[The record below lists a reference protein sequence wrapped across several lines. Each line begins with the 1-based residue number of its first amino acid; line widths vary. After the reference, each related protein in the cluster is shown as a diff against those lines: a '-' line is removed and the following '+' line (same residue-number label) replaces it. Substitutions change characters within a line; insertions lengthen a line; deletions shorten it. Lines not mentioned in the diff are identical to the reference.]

1 MNEKQSKDT
10 AAAIPFRVALAQVD
24 PTVGDLAG
32 NRELMCRHIEA
43 ARALGADLIA
53 FPEMCLT
60 GYPPEDLL
68 LRPHFVEDSKAAL
81 RRLAPCADGITV
93 VAGCVYNRGRQVY
106 NAAAVLHRKRI
117 VGAYYKQLLP
127 NYGVFDENRYFQ
139 AGEENIVWQLG
150 EAAIG
155 ISLCEDIWSDEG
167 PHLGQARAGAG
178 VVLNISSSPYH
189 AGKHLLRQKMLRT
202 RARSTGAYVCYAN
215 LVGGQDE
222 LIFDGGSMII
232 SPTGKMIAVGR
243 QFEEDLVVADL
254 DLSAVRGPRKA
265 APPGEAVTTR
275 NLQPYKRQSGRPEVA
290 ARIAPALRQWEE
302 IYRALVLGLRDYVSK
317 NLFEKVTVGLSGGID
332 SALTAAIAVDA
343 LGRENVIGVTM
354 PSRYTSDATLSDS
367 GLVARRF
374 GIRLVTLPI
383 ENVFRA
389 YLDDLAEV
397 FDGLAPDAAEENIQ
411 ARIRG
416 NLLMALSNKF
426 GWLVIT
432 TGNKSETST
441 GYCTLYGDMAGGFS
455 ILKDVPKTWVYKL
468 AEYRNRQAGTD
479 YIPQSIIE
487 RAPSAEL
494 RPDQKD
500 EDSLPPY
507 GVLDQILDAYIE
519 KDKSRAEIEK
529 MGFDPALVSRVAG
542 LVDRNEYKRR
552 QAPPGLK
559 ITPRAFGR
567 DRRMPIVNRYT

>member
-1 MNEKQSKDT
+1 M
-10 AAAIPFRVALAQVD
+10 PFRVALAQVD

-32 NRELMCRHIEA
+32 NRELMCKYIEMA
-43 ARALGADLIA
+43 KALGADLVA

-68 LRPHFVEDSKAAL
+68 LRPHFVADSKAAL
-81 RRLAPCADGITV
+81 RRLASCADGITV
-93 VAGCVYNRGRQVY
+93 VAGCVYNRGGQVH

-117 VGAYYKQLLP
+117 VGVYCKQLLP
-127 NYGVFDENRYFQ
+127 NYGVFDEKRYF
-139 AGEENIVWQLG
+139 APGEENIVWHLG
-150 EAAIG
+150 EAGIG
-155 ISLCEDIWSDEG
+155 VSICEDIWLNDG
-167 PHLGQARAGAG
+167 PHLAQVGAGAG
-178 VVLNISSSPYH
+178 VIVNISSSPYH
-189 AGKHLLRQKMLRT
+189 AGKHPGRQKMLRA
-202 RARSTGAYVCYAN
+202 RARATGAYVCYAN

-232 SPTGKMIAVGR
+232 SPTGKMIAMGT

-254 DLSAVRGPRKA
+254 DLSAVRGPRKS
-265 APPGEAVTTR
+265 APPGGGPVAAR
-275 NLQPYKRQSGRPEVA
+275 KLQPYKRQNDRPQVA
-290 ARIAPALRQWEE
+290 CRVAPGLARWEE
-302 IYRALVLGLRDYVSK
+302 VYCALVLGLRDYVVK
-317 NLFEKVTVGLSGGID
+317 NRFEKVTIGLSGGID
-332 SALTAAIAVDA
+332 SALTAAVAVDA
-343 LGRENVIGVTM
+343 LGSENVIGVTM
-354 PSRYTSDATLSDS
+354 PSRYTSNATLSDS
-367 GLVARRF
+367 GRTARNF
-374 GIRLVTLPI
+374 GIRLITLPI
-383 ENVFRA
+383 ENAFRA
-389 YLDDLAEV
+389 YLDDLADV
-397 FDGLAPDAAEENIQ
+397 FDGLAPDTTEENIQ

-468 AEYRNRQAGTD
+468 AEHRNRQAGAD
-479 YIPQSIIE
+479 YIPQSIID

-507 GVLDQILDAYIE
+507 DVLDQILDAYIE
-519 KDKSRAEIEK
+519 KDKSRAQIEK
-529 MGFDPALVSRVAG
+529 MGFDPGLVARVAG

-559 ITPRAFGR
+559 ITPKAFGR